1 MQGDP
6 RSHGLWDA
14 SAPPAPPCRSLETK
28 LAADVVVI
36 GGGYTGLSA
45 ALHLAEGGASV
56 VVLEAVEVGFG
67 GSGRN
72 VGLVNAGLWIMPNDV
87 LAILGSLHGERL
99 LDFLSDA
106 PSLVFELVKKYG
118 IACEIQQ
125 QGTLHCAVGRKGL
138 AEIEERSRQWQG
150 RGAPVQVLG
159 SAETARKVGTDG
171 YSGALLDRRAGT
183 IQPLAYAHG
192 LAHAAIDAG
201 ATIYTG
207 SLVHSATDQGD
218 HWEIKTASGQV
229 RAEAVV
235 VATNAY
241 TKNVWPELRQEVA
254 HLPYFNMATRPL
266 GDKTRQ
272 LILPE
277 GQGAWDTRKILT
289 SFRFDNAQR
298 LVFGSVGAL
307 TDRALPIHRA
317 WGRRA
322 LTRLFPQLS
331 HIEFEYEWY
340 GEIGMTRNSL
350 PHFHRLGRN
359 VVSFNGYNG
368 RGIAPGTVF
377 GRTLAKLLLGE
388 ITDADLPLPLST
400 PVNVPFR
407 RIKEAYYKGGAQL
420 AHLVGARF

>member
-1 MQGDP
+1 MQGDS
-6 RSHGLWDA
+6 RGHGLWDA
-14 SAPPAPPCRSLETK
+14 SAPPAPSCRSLETK
-28 LAADVVVI
+28 LAADVAII

-72 VGLVNAGLWIMPNDV
+72 VGLVNAGLWITPNDV
-87 LAILGSLHGERL
+87 LAILGNLYGERL
-99 LDFLSDA
+99 LDFLGDA
-106 PSLVFELVKKYG
+106 PSLVFELVKKHD

-150 RGAPVQVLG
+150 RGAPVQVL
-159 SAETARKVGTDG
+159 SAAQTAEKLGTNA
-171 YSGALLDRRAGT
+171 YSGALLDQRAGT
-183 IQPLAYAHG
+183 IQPLAYVRG

-201 ATIYTG
+201 ATIYTA
-207 SLVHSATDQGD
+207 SPVLFATDRGD
-218 HWEIKTASGQV
+218 HWEIQTASGEV

-241 TKNVWPELRQEVA
+241 TKNVWPELRREVV

-266 GDKTRQ
+266 SDSIRQ

-307 TDRALPIHRA
+307 TDKALPIHRE

-322 LTRLFPQLS
+322 LARLFPQLS
-331 HIEFEYEWY
+331 NVEFEYEWY
-340 GEIGMTRNSL
+340 GKIGMTNNSL

-377 GRTLAKLLLGE
+377 GRALARLLLGQ
-388 ITDADLPLPLST
+388 ISDADLPLPLT
-400 PVNVPFR
+400 APVDVPLR
-407 RIKEAYYKGGAQL
+407 RIKETYYECGAQL
-420 AHLVGARF
+420 AHLVSARF